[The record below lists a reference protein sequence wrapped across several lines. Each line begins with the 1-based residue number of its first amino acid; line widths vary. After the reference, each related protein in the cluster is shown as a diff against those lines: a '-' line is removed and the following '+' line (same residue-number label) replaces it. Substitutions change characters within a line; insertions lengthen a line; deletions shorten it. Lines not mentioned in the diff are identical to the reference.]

1 MLPYE
6 PAWRR
11 PPVRG
16 ASAGMTLILTVVGV
30 GVMALAIRDIFQTL
44 FAPSGGGRLSQ
55 AAARQV
61 WQVVRSVSS
70 RKQDRLSVAGPLSLV
85 LIILLWTSGLVLG
98 WACLLWPHLPER
110 FLLSPGMSPEQ
121 NDGFLD
127 AVYVSLVTLSTL
139 GYGEITPEATWIRLL
154 VPLEALIGFAL
165 FTASISWIMSIYP
178 GLARRRH
185 LAREVSILHRSEQRS
200 GVRIADL
207 DAGTYSAMLRD
218 LASQVISVR
227 NDFIQFPITYYF
239 RTSDRA
245 ASLEVALPPL
255 AALARNAG
263 RHESPAVR
271 LNAALL
277 LESLQDL
284 SSHLA
289 ETWVDCDDDSDLNTT
304 LVAYAADHLHPIG
317 DPV

>member
-1 MLPYE
+1 
-6 PAWRR
+6 
-11 PPVRG
+11 
-16 ASAGMTLILTVVGV
+16 MTLLLTLVGV
-30 GVMALAIRDIFQTL
+30 GVMALVIRDIFQTL
-44 FAPSGGGRLSQ
+44 FAPSGSGRLSQ
-55 AAARQV
+55 GAARQV
-61 WQVVRSVSS
+61 WRLVRSVSS

-85 LIILLWTSGLVLG
+85 LIILLWTGGLILA

-110 FLLSPGMSPEQ
+110 FLLSPGMDPEQ
-121 NDGFLD
+121 NDGFLN
-127 AVYVSLVTLSTL
+127 AVYVSLVTLGTL
-139 GYGEITPEATWIRLL
+139 GYGEITPEPTWLRLL

-200 GVRIADL
+200 GVAIADL
-207 DAGTYSAMLRD
+207 DAGMYCTMLRD
-218 LASQVISVR
+218 LASQVIAVR

-255 AALARNAG
+255 VALARNAD
-263 RHESPAVR
+263 RHDSPAVR

-277 LESLQDL
+277 LEALLDL

-289 ETWVDCDDDSDLNTT
+289 ETWVDCDDEADMDGVLE
-304 LVAYAADHLHPIG
+304 AYAADHMHSIG